1 MIRFNRFNQ
10 RAALCALLL
19 CFSLSSSADDIQ
31 DANKLFKRGQHAQA
45 LSKVDAFLLNK
56 PKDAQA
62 RFLKGLILTEQGKTD
77 ESIQIFTAL
86 TEDYP
91 ELPEPYNNL
100 AVLYAGQGQYEKAKV
115 ALEMAIRTHPSYATA
130 HENLGDIYAKMASQ
144 AYDRALQL
152 DRNNTSSKTKLALIK
167 DLFTPG
173 VKMSGNKTQVA
184 SATNS
189 QATAPAATHA
199 ASAPATTATP
209 VVVPAAVAASSVTA
223 SAPVITG
230 ADHASAKPA
239 AEPVSS
245 SSNEVLKAVHEWVS
259 AWSSKN
265 ANKYLAM
272 YAKNFKTPDNE
283 TRSSWEQQ
291 RRERIGK
298 PQAIVVSISN
308 AKVKLLDDN
317 HATVSFIQS
326 YRSGALKSTTRKTL
340 EMTMSDG
347 KWQILSEQTGKK

>member
-1 MIRFNRFNQ
+1 MRRFNRFNQ

-19 CFSLSSSADDIQ
+19 CFSLSAAADDIQ

-62 RFLKGLILTEQGKTD
+62 RFLKGLILTEQGQTD
-77 ESIQIFTAL
+77 ESIRIFTAL

-152 DRNNTSSKTKLALIK
+152 DRSNTSSKTKLALIK

-173 VKMSGNKTQVA
+173 SKTSGNKTQVA

-189 QATAPAATHA
+189 QATAPAMTHPASTPA
-199 ASAPATTATP
+199 AVTAAATP
-209 VVVPAAVAASSVTA
+209 VVVAAPVTA
-223 SAPVITG
+223 SAPVMTS
-230 ADHASAKPA
+230 ANHASAKPA
-239 AEPVSS
+239 AEPVSA
-245 SSNEVLKAVHEWVS
+245 SSNDEVLKAVHEWVS

-272 YAKNFKTPDNE
+272 YAKNFKTPNDE
-283 TRSSWEQQ
+283 ARSSWEQQ
-291 RRERIGK
+291 RRERISK

-308 AKVKLLDDN
+308 AKVKLVDDN
-317 HATVSFIQS
+317 NATVSFIQS

-340 EMTMSDG
+340 EMTMSNG